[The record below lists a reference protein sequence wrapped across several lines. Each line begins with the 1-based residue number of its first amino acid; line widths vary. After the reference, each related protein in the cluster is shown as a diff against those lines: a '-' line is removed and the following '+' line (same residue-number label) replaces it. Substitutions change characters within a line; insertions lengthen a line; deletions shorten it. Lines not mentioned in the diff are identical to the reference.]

1 MNKKLL
7 IACSIILAGA
17 TSFAQQG
24 DGGTPKG
31 IELKNSLTSIDART
45 FIEPNIEALRAEDA
59 IIDPQGIAPWR
70 FGFNNEVD
78 LSMTNSGTWSNLP
91 DGGLIWQLR
100 LDCQNA
106 LTVNLTLDNVV
117 IPEGNELFVYNEDKS
132 FILGSFIDYHLY
144 EGELGT
150 ELVPGETAIIEYYV
164 APENTDLHRSLHIN
178 RVTHGYRTADQFT
191 EKAFGSSGNCN
202 MNANCPD
209 GDSWE
214 LQKRSAVMLVSGSS
228 GFCSGALINNTEN
241 DGKPYVLTANHCYGG
256 SAASWTFR
264 FNWEA
269 DGCTNPGSSPSFV
282 SLSGATLRARRT
294 PSDMCLV
301 EITGGLVDGMVPA
314 SYNAYLSGWN
324 NLDIAP
330 TSTVGIHHPSGD
342 IKKISFDDDAAI
354 SVQEMGSTEANSS
367 WEVHWD
373 RNTTTEGGSSGSPLF
388 DQDHRIIG
396 QLWGGGASCWNIDL
410 PDFYGRVHNSWEPA
424 GSTNAEQLKHW
435 LDPNNTGVG
444 FIDGFY
450 TGEDLSV
457 KETAPS
463 IDFELYPNPSNG
475 VFNVKVNAASI
486 AGYSVI
492 VTDVMGREV
501 HSSSL
506 TSSNTLVEIENASN
520 GTYLMTIAG
529 DNVSVTKT
537 IIVRK

>member
-17 TSFAQQG
+17 TSYAQQG

-31 IELKNSLTSIDART
+31 VELSKSFTSIDARS
-45 FIEPNIEALRAEDA
+45 FGEPNIEALRAEDA

-78 LSMTNSGTWSNLP
+78 LSMANAGTWSNLP
-91 DGGLIWQLR
+91 DGGQIWQLR
-100 LDCQNA
+100 IDCQNA

-144 EGELGT
+144 KGELGT
-150 ELVPGETAIIEYYV
+150 ELVPGETAIVEYYV
-164 APENTDLHRSLHIN
+164 APENADLHRSLHIN
-178 RVTHGYRTADQFT
+178 TVTHGYRTTAEYT

-209 GDSWE
+209 GDPWE
-214 LQKRSAVMLVSGSS
+214 LQKRSAVMLVSGSN

-241 DGKPYVLTANHCYGG
+241 DGKPYVLTANHCY
-256 SAASWTFR
+256 SNPASWTFR

-269 DGCTNPGSSPSFV
+269 DGCNNPGSSPSFV

-301 EITGGLVDGMVPA
+301 EITGGLVNGMVPA

-324 NLDIAP
+324 NLDVAP

-342 IKKISFDDDAAI
+342 IKKISFDDDAAFSI
-354 SVQEMGSTEANSS
+354 QAMGSSEANSS

-396 QLWGGGASCWNIDL
+396 QLWGGGASCFNLDA
-410 PDFYGRVHNSWEPA
+410 PDWYGRVHNSWEPA
-424 GSTNAEQLKHW
+424 GSPISAQLKHW

-450 TGEDLSV
+450 TGEDLAVDKNSP
-457 KETAPS
+457 E
-463 IDFELYPNPSNG
+463 IDFSLFPNPNNG
-475 VFNVKVNAASI
+475 SFKIQLNAATVN
-486 AGYSVI
+486 GYSLI
-492 VTDVMGREV
+492 VTDVTGREV
-501 HSSSL
+501 YSADLSANE
-506 TSSNTLVEIENASN
+506 TQIDIDNASN
-520 GTYLMTIAG
+520 GTYLMTVVG
-529 DNVSVTKT
+529 DNVRITKT
-537 IIVRK
+537 IIIRK